1 MFLCREKELSILNEH
16 YQKRGLECV
25 VIYGRRRM
33 GKTAL
38 INEFVKDKPTI
49 YFPALNTNAK
59 GNLAAFSKTVH
70 LYMHPDV
77 AESPV
82 YRSFDDV
89 FSEITRIA
97 RSSERVILVIDELP
111 YLAKS
116 DDSIP
121 SRLQHLLDHEWAE
134 TGLFLILCGSSMS
147 FMEKEIL
154 SEKGPL
160 FGRSTAL
167 LEIEPLSYLE
177 TARFHPELSSH
188 ENALIYGITGG
199 VPHYINKLDVRGS
212 IKEALLENLFNPSS
226 YLFEEPENL
235 LKQELRE
242 LPIYN
247 AILTVIA
254 NGATRQ
260 FDIGDKAGIERNVCS
275 KYLQVLCE
283 LGIIH
288 KAEPIVNQ
296 FSGQMIY
303 RKTVYRITNH
313 FLRFW
318 YSFVPRNML
327 AITSGTIERTYETAV
342 ESYLSAY
349 MGLIF
354 EDICRQYLILHP
366 ERLPFPIADIGAW
379 WGRQPGRHKEGPKEV
394 KVDIVAVGAKE
405 NNEHER
411 QFIIGSCKYRNEEIG
426 VDEWHL
432 LLDYASVFTN
442 GDDDCYYIIFS
453 KSGFTKGL
461 KELADNGKVTLIGL
475 DEIYNA

>member
-1 MFLCREKELSILNEH
+1 MFLCREKELSILNER

-154 SEKGPL
+154 SEKGHVCKRHV
-160 FGRSTAL
+160 F
-167 LEIEPLSYLE
+167 
-177 TARFHPELSSH
+177 SSH
-188 ENALIYGITGG
+188 
-199 VPHYINKLDVRGS
+199 
-212 IKEALLENLFNPSS
+212 
-226 YLFEEPENL
+226 
-235 LKQELRE
+235 
-242 LPIYN
+242 
-247 AILTVIA
+247 
-254 NGATRQ
+254 
-260 FDIGDKAGIERNVCS
+260 
-275 KYLQVLCE
+275 
-283 LGIIH
+283 
-288 KAEPIVNQ
+288 
-296 FSGQMIY
+296 
-303 RKTVYRITNH
+303 
-313 FLRFW
+313 
-318 YSFVPRNML
+318 
-327 AITSGTIERTYETAV
+327 
-342 ESYLSAY
+342 
-349 MGLIF
+349 
-354 EDICRQYLILHP
+354 
-366 ERLPFPIADIGAW
+366 
-379 WGRQPGRHKEGPKEV
+379 
-394 KVDIVAVGAKE
+394 
-405 NNEHER
+405 
-411 QFIIGSCKYRNEEIG
+411 
-426 VDEWHL
+426 
-432 LLDYASVFTN
+432 
-442 GDDDCYYIIFS
+442 
-453 KSGFTKGL
+453 
-461 KELADNGKVTLIGL
+461 
-475 DEIYNA
+475 